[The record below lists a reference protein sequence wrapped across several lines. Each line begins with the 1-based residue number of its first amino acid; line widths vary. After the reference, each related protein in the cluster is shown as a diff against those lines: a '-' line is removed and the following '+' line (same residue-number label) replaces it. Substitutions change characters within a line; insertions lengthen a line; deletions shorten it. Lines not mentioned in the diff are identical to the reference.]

1 LFLLS
6 LSQNITLSK
15 ISNNIK
21 AWDRGFAFKKR
32 NGLKNKTDS
41 KTQHLER
48 RQVLSIFKPSGY

>member
-1 LFLLS
+1 